1 MDPKKTGEFI
11 ALLRR
16 EQGMTQK
23 DLAEKLNVS
32 DKAISRWETGK
43 GFPETGLLMTI
54 SDALGISVGELLSGQ
69 RMEREQVKE
78 QTDQVIVQSFR
89 QTDRKAATALWT
101 AIGSAL
107 VIFLVVM
114 AWIITALP
122 REVSAMD
129 FIRGSE
135 IGMRYELGWDNE
147 KFHIEYSDLLHRTLE
162 GGYEYYAP
170 DGTERYVFTHI
181 PELSDQSV
189 MSYMHCSAPG
199 SMLFGVTVG
208 ESTLV
213 EKNPTLGVESD
224 YSLMEYL
231 QDQGFRPGFEEYLYG
246 RRSLVYIDGERC
258 NWLFYSKDNVFI
270 HLLVSAHEGRRL
282 LGYDIGILDRN
293 LENIL
298 AQQIHG
304 YRLRIEDPYHLLR
317 GGVEE
322 VQLADTSITLYA
334 MKPPAD
340 GAALYLYVN
349 GVCIGEFSKTEDL
362 IWSRKCTFTMLAQET
377 TVLVTPEKRE
387 D

>member
-11 ALLRR
+11 ALLRK

-23 DLAEKLNVS
+23 DLAQKLSVS

-43 GFPETGLLMTI
+43 GFPETGLLIAVSQT
-54 SDALGISVGELLSGQ
+54 LGVSVGELLSGQ
-69 RMEREQVKE
+69 RMEQEKLKE
-78 QTDQVIVQSFR
+78 QTDKVIVQSFR
-89 QTDRKAATALWT
+89 QTDKKAAAAVWT
-101 AIGSAL
+101 AIGFS
-107 VIFLVVM
+107 VVVFLLAMV
-114 AWIITALP
+114 WTITALP
-122 REVSAMD
+122 RDISGMD

-135 IGMRYELGWDNE
+135 IRMLYELGTDND
-147 KFHIEYSDLLHRTLE
+147 KFHIEYGGFLHREFE
-162 GGYEYYAP
+162 GGYEYYTP
-170 DGTERYVFTHI
+170 DGLERYVFTHI
-181 PELSDQSV
+181 PELSGEPV

-199 SMLFGVTVG
+199 STLFGVAVG

-213 EKNPTLGVESD
+213 EKTPILGVERD
-224 YSLMEYL
+224 YSLMDYL
-231 QDQGFRPGFEEYLYG
+231 RDQGFRSDYEEYLFG

-317 GGVEE
+317 GGVGE
-322 VQLADTSITLYA
+322 VQLAGTSITLYA

-340 GAALYLYVN
+340 GAPLYLYVN
-349 GVCIGEFSKTEDL
+349 GVCVGEFSKTEDI

-377 TVLVTPEKRE
+377 TVLITPEKSE

>member
-1 MDPKKTGEFI
+1 MDPKKTGDFI
-11 ALLRR
+11 AQLRK

-23 DLAEKLNVS
+23 ELAQKLNVS

-54 SDALGISVGELLSGQ
+54 SDTLGISVGELLSGQ
-69 RMEREQVKE
+69 RLEQEQVRE

-89 QTDRKAATALWT
+89 QTDKKAAAAIWT
-101 AIGSAL
+101 AIGSAAAIVL
-107 VIFLVVM
+107 LVM

-122 REVSAMD
+122 REVPAME
-129 FIRGSE
+129 FIRDSE
-135 IGMRYELGWDNE
+135 IRMLYELGMDND
-147 KFHIEYSDLLHRTLE
+147 KFHIEYGGFLHRE
-162 GGYEYYAP
+162 FEEGYEYYTP
-170 DGTERYVFTHI
+170 DGMERYVFTHI
-181 PELSDQSV
+181 PELSGEPV

-199 SMLFGVTVG
+199 SLLFGVAVG

-213 EKNPTLGVESD
+213 EKNPILGVEQD
-224 YSLMEYL
+224 YSLMDYL
-231 QDQGFRPGFEEYLYG
+231 KDQGFRSDYEEYLFG

-270 HLLVSAHEGRRL
+270 NLLVSAHEGRRL
-282 LGYDIGILDRN
+282 LGYDIGILDEN
-293 LENIL
+293 LESIL
-298 AQQIHG
+298 SEQIHG

-317 GGVEE
+317 GGIEE
-322 VQLADTSITLYA
+322 VQLAGTSITLYA

-340 GAALYLYVN
+340 GAPLYLYVN
-349 GVCIGEFSKTEDL
+349 GTCVGEFSKTEDI

-377 TVLVTPEKRE
+377 TVLVNPEKSA